1 MNRQATSHIE
11 SGNIHAIIDQSLD
24 TGYDLQSVW
33 KVAEVAIMCLKP
45 TGRQRPSM
53 SEVLKEIQD
62 VIALERGGRELVPSI
77 QHPVSKCSPSVNMDS
92 VVLEQNSRF
101 DELLELPGLR

>member
-1 MNRQATSHIE
+1 
-11 SGNIHAIIDQSLD
+11 
-24 TGYDLQSVW
+24 
-33 KVAEVAIMCLKP
+33 MCLKP

-62 VIALERGGRELVPSI
+62 AIALERGGRELVPSI